1 MIVPTHWAEAR
12 RQHKEPG
19 RQVTVRRFGWSD
31 ASQADA
37 QAMADQ
43 RAAEA
48 LARVLSGEKL
58 PRREPKV
65 PYNGADGLPIREEV
79 VSRHGEA
86 VVTRNSYGARCLNT
100 PDVLIADVDFP
111 AALNPV
117 AMLVAV
123 LLMTGGAVCWLYLA
137 PSFWQ
142 GMILLTLTIPLVHLL
157 DRWFARLLSLS
168 RPPVERRAMARLS
181 AFAEA
186 NRSWNLRV
194 YRTPAGLRAIA
205 THDRFDPAGEEAAA
219 FFLAIGADPT
229 YARMCRLQRCFRA
242 RVSAKPWRAGI
253 ESHIRPRPGVWPVA
267 DQWAETRRA
276 WVDAYE
282 AKAAGFAACRFV
294 EEIGSGRVEPA
305 ARRVVDLHDKMSH
318 ALVPGLPLA

>member
-1 MIVPTHWAEAR
+1 MIVPTYWAEGR

-58 PRREPKV
+58 PRRELKV
-65 PYNGADGLPIREEV
+65 RYNGADGLPIREEV
-79 VSRHGEA
+79 VERHGEA

-100 PDVLIADVDFP
+100 PDVLIADIDFP
-111 AALNPV
+111 EGTDLWPALLI
-117 AMLVAV
+117 AG
-123 LLMTGGAVCWLYLA
+123 LLLGGAFWAADSLK
-137 PSFWQ
+137 SFWL
-142 GMILLTLTIPLVHLL
+142 GTILASLAVFGSGWLARKLVSP
-157 DRWFARLLSLS
+157 F
-168 RPPVERRAMARLS
+168 RPSPERRARDRLAS
-181 AFAEA
+181 FVGL
-186 NRSWNLRV
+186 NPSWNLRV

-205 THDRFDPAGEEAAA
+205 THDRFDPAGEEVAA

-253 ESHIRPRPGVWPVA
+253 DSHMRPRPGVWPVA
-267 DQWAETRRA
+267 DQWAEIRRD
-276 WVDAYE
+276 WLDSYE

-294 EEIGSGRVEPA
+294 EEIGSGGVEPA
-305 ARRVVDLHDKMSH
+305 ARRVGDLHDTMCR
-318 ALVPGLPLA
+318 ALEPGLPLA